1 MIGIFCNVP
10 HSQNCNLQMS
20 GGSDGNNCKYF
31 ISLFKEC
38 ILSCFFTGWHSSEGR
53 LTLHNSA
60 DFLVELSKLFNFTF
74 FPDKLS
80 SVCNLFCVTEFAL
93 LHVHCFNS
101 ICLLLVH
108 CPVILNVCWLLSLQI
123 LSFAQNWSL
132 FWTVWSNLLI
142 CPALRRLADFQLAN
156 FWNPSSLIVSN
167 TTELMVLLSR
177 KWSICYR
184 WSMVKIH
191 WLQEQ

>member
-1 MIGIFCNVP
+1 MFHTVKTAIFRWVGVRTEIIVN
-10 HSQNCNLQMS
+10 
-20 GGSDGNNCKYF
+20 
-31 ISLFKEC
+31 ISSPFLRNA
-38 ILSCFFTGWHSSEGR
+38 FFLVSLPGDTVQK
-53 LTLHNSA
+53 A
-60 DFLVELSKLFNFTF
+60 DWPFTTVQIFLVELSKWFHFTF

-101 ICLLLVH
+101 TCLLLVH

-132 FWTVWSNLLI
+132 FWTVWSNILT
-142 CPALRRLADFQLAN
+142 CSALRRLADFQLTN

-167 TTELMVLLSR
+167 TTELMVFLSR
-177 KWSICYR
+177 KLSICYR